1 MMTNSLMHIA
11 RAVKEAFDSAEGVI
25 TSTDWIATY
34 WVLTSYAGAPTSFS
48 AFAKWANDLQVEGVP
63 PCKADLLRK
72 ADAVFQKPTY
82 RWNECR
88 TLRDSVIQ
96 RRLRIAQA
104 LKKELGV

>member
-1 MMTNSLMHIA
+1 M
-11 RAVKEAFDSAEGVI
+11 
-25 TSTDWIATY
+25 
-34 WVLTSYAGAPTSFS
+34 LTTYAGAPASFS

-88 TLRDSVIQ
+88 MVRDSVIQ
-96 RRLRIAQA
+96 HRLQMAQA